1 MYILRQSL
9 TKSAKRMAWYLVVAI
24 VLAAV
29 VAIAI
34 ALQTVAQARER
45 RQPTPATLLGPDA
58 ARRHIRLKGT
68 GLGPT
73 VVVEQGAGGVGPLWW
88 AVQDSVAEFAPVL
101 TYDRLGLG
109 WSDAASPQRSIE
121 QRVEE
126 LRELLEIAK
135 AQQPYVLVAHSY
147 GGLILRQ
154 FARKYRDRTAALVL
168 VDTLEEAA
176 FFRPEVLKIYARFGV
191 ILSIVAFVQALGLPR
206 LWTTL
211 FAGSRE
217 TDARSVALA
226 ALGLRPSMYRGMRDD
241 FRSLARLPQPQRES
255 WPAGAFGA
263 LPLVVV
269 THGQPFP
276 GPLATVE
283 RHWGAGQRR
292 LAALSTNSRFVLAT
306 NSNHMIQD
314 DEPAVVVDA
323 IRRAYDAATKGRSLA
338 D

>member
-1 MYILRQSL
+1 
-9 TKSAKRMAWYLVVAI
+9 MAWYVV
-24 VLAAV
+24 VAV
-29 VAIAI
+29 VAAAVLAI
-34 ALQTVAQARER
+34 AVGLQWVAGGRER
-45 RQPTPATLLGPDA
+45 RQPPPATLLGPVG
-58 ARRHIRLKGT
+58 ARWHVRLKGQ

-88 AVQDSVAEFAPVL
+88 AVQDAVAEFAPVL

-109 WSDAASPQRSIE
+109 WSDAASPTRSVE

-126 LRELLEIAK
+126 LRELLDLVQTPK
-135 AQQPYVLVAHSY
+135 PYVLVAHSY
-147 GGLILRQ
+147 GGLIVRQ

-168 VDTLEEAA
+168 VDSLEEAA
-176 FFRPEVLKIYARFGV
+176 ILRADVLKIYARFGV
-191 ILSIVAFVQALGLPR
+191 ILSIVACVQSLGLPR
-206 LWTTL
+206 LWSKL
-211 FAGSRE
+211 FRGGGE

-226 ALGLRPSMYRGMRDD
+226 QLSLRPAMYRGMRDD
-241 FRSLARLPQPQRES
+241 FRTLPRLPEAQRNS
-255 WPAGAFGA
+255 WPAGVFGA
-263 LPLVVV
+263 LPLVVI

-283 RHWGAGQRR
+283 RDWGAGQER
-292 LAALSTNSRFVLAT
+292 LAALSTNSRLVVAK

-323 IRRAYDAATKGRSLA
+323 IRCALDAATQGRSLA

>member
-1 MYILRQSL
+1 
-9 TKSAKRMAWYLVVAI
+9 MAWYLVAAAG
-24 VLAAV
+24 LAAV
-29 VAIAI
+29 LAIAI
-34 ALQTVAQARER
+34 ALQIVAQARER
-45 RQPTPATLLGPDA
+45 RRPPPAAMLGPA
-58 ARRHIRLKGT
+58 GARRHVRLKGA
-68 GLGPT
+68 GSGPT

-88 AVQDSVAEFAPVL
+88 AVQDTVAEFAPVL

-109 WSDAASPQRSIE
+109 WSDDASPKRSIE

-126 LRELLEIAK
+126 LRELLEIAQ
-135 AQQPYVLVAHSY
+135 APQPYVLVAHSY

-154 FARKYRDRTAALVL
+154 FARKYPDRTAALVL

-191 ILSIVAFVQALGLPR
+191 ILSVVAFVQALGLPR

-211 FAGSRE
+211 FGGGRK
-217 TDARSVALA
+217 TDVRSVALA
-226 ALGLRPSMYRGMRDD
+226 QLSLRPTMYRGMRDD
-241 FRSLARLPQPQRES
+241 FRSLARLPELQRAS
-255 WPAGAFGA
+255 WSAGTFGA

-283 RHWGAGQRR
+283 RHWGAGQQR
-292 LAALSTNSRFVLAT
+292 LAALSTNSRFVLAK

>member
-1 MYILRQSL
+1 
-9 TKSAKRMAWYLVVAI
+9 
-24 VLAAV
+24 
-29 VAIAI
+29 
-34 ALQTVAQARER
+34 
-45 RQPTPATLLGPDA
+45 
-58 ARRHIRLKGT
+58 
-68 GLGPT
+68 
-73 VVVEQGAGGVGPLWW
+73 
-88 AVQDSVAEFAPVL
+88 VQDTVAEFAPVL

-109 WSDAASPQRSIE
+109 WSDAASPKRSVE

-126 LRELLEIAK
+126 LRELLDIAE
-135 AQQPYVLVAHSY
+135 APGPYVLVAHSY
-147 GGLILRQ
+147 GGLLVRQ
-154 FARKYRDRTAALVL
+154 FARKYRDQTAALVL
-168 VDTLEEAA
+168 VDTIEEAA
-176 FFRPEVLKIYARFGV
+176 ILRPEVLKIYARFGV

-206 LWTTL
+206 LWSTL
-211 FAGSRE
+211 FGGSRE

-226 ALGLRPSMYRGMRDD
+226 QLSFRPAMYRGMRDD
-241 FRSLARLPQPQRES
+241 FRSLPRLPEAQRTP
-255 WPAGAFGA
+255 WPAGTFGA

-283 RHWGAGQRR
+283 RHWGAGQQR
-292 LAALSTNSRFVLAT
+292 LAALSTNSRLVVAK

>member
-1 MYILRQSL
+1 
-9 TKSAKRMAWYLVVAI
+9 MAWYLVVAV
-24 VLAAV
+24 VLVAV
-29 VAIAI
+29 LVIAT
-34 ALQTVAQARER
+34 ALQWIAVAGER
-45 RQPTPATLLGPDA
+45 RRPPPAALLGPA
-58 ARRHIRLKGT
+58 GVRHHVRLKGR

-88 AVQDSVAEFAPVL
+88 AVQDAVAEFAPVL

-109 WSDAASPQRSIE
+109 WSDDASPKRSIE

-126 LRELLEIAK
+126 LRELLEIAE
-135 AQQPYVLVAHSY
+135 APRPYVLVAHSW
-147 GGLILRQ
+147 GGLLARQ

-176 FFRPEVLKIYARFGV
+176 FFRPDVLKIYARFCV
-191 ILSIVAFVQALGLPR
+191 ILSIVAFLQALGLPR
-206 LWTTL
+206 LWSRL
-211 FAGSRE
+211 FGGSRE
-217 TDARSVALA
+217 IDARSVALA
-226 ALGLRPSMYRGMRDD
+226 QLSLRPAMYRGMRDD
-241 FRSLARLPQPQRES
+241 FRSLTRRLPEAQRES
-255 WPAGAFGA
+255 WPAGIFGA
-263 LPLVVV
+263 LPLVVI

-283 RHWGAGQRR
+283 RHWGAGQER
-292 LAALSTNSRFVLAT
+292 LAALSTNSRFVLAK

-314 DEPAVVVDA
+314 DEPPVVVDA

>member
-1 MYILRQSL
+1 
-9 TKSAKRMAWYLVVAI
+9 MAWYLVVAL

-29 VAIAI
+29 LAISI
-34 ALQTVAQARER
+34 ALQIVAVARER
-45 RQPTPATLLGPDA
+45 RQPPPATLLGPA
-58 ARRHIRLKGT
+58 GARRHVRLKGT

-88 AVQDSVAEFAPVL
+88 AVQDTVGEFAPVL

-109 WSDAASPQRSIE
+109 WSDAASPNRSIE

-126 LRELLEIAK
+126 LRELLEIVEASR
-135 AQQPYVLVAHSY
+135 PYVLVAHSW
-147 GGLILRQ
+147 GGLVARQ

-168 VDTLEEAA
+168 VDTLDETS
-176 FFRPEVLKIYARFGV
+176 FLRPDVLKIYARFCA
-191 ILSIVAFVQALGLPR
+191 ILSAVAFVQVLGLPR
-206 LWTTL
+206 LWSTL
-211 FAGSRE
+211 FGGSRE
-217 TDARSVALA
+217 TDPRSVALA
-226 ALGLRPSMYRGMRDD
+226 QLSLRPAMYRGMRDD
-241 FRSLARLPQPQRES
+241 FRSLTQRLPESQRES
-255 WPAGAFGA
+255 WPAGTLGA
-263 LPLVVV
+263 LPIVVV

-283 RHWGAGQRR
+283 RHWGAGQQR
-292 LAALSTNSRFVLAT
+292 LAALSTNSRLVVAK

-323 IRRAYDAATKGRSLA
+323 IRRAYAAATKGRSLA

>member
-1 MYILRQSL
+1 
-9 TKSAKRMAWYLVVAI
+9 MAWYLIVAV

-29 VAIAI
+29 LATAVV
-34 ALQTVAQARER
+34 LQIVGEARER
-45 RQPTPATLLGPDA
+45 RQPPPATLLGPVG
-58 ARRHIRLKGT
+58 ARRHVRLEGR

-88 AVQDSVAEFAPVL
+88 AVQDTVAKFAPVL

-109 WSDAASPQRSIE
+109 WSDAASPKRSIE

-126 LRELLEIAK
+126 LRELLEIAEAPK
-135 AQQPYVLVAHSY
+135 PYVLVAHSS
-147 GGLILRQ
+147 GGLIVRQ
-154 FARKYRDRTAALVL
+154 FARKHRDQTAAIVL
-168 VDTLEEAA
+168 IDTLEEAA
-176 FFRPEVLKIYARFGV
+176 FFRPDVLKIYARFCT
-191 ILSIVAFVQALGLPR
+191 ILSIVAGVQALGLPR
-206 LWTTL
+206 LWRTL
-211 FAGSRE
+211 FGGNRE
-217 TDARSVALA
+217 TDLRSVALA
-226 ALGLRPSMYRGMRDD
+226 QLSFRPTMYRGMRDD
-241 FRSLARLPQPQRES
+241 FRSLARLPEAQRQS
-255 WPAGAFGA
+255 WPAGTFGA

-283 RHWGAGQRR
+283 RHWGAGQQR
-292 LAALSTNSRFVLAT
+292 LAALSTNSRLVVAK